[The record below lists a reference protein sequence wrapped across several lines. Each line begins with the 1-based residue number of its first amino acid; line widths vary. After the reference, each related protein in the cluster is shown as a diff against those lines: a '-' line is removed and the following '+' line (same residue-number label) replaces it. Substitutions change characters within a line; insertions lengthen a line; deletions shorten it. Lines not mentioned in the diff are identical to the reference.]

1 MNNTAPAFA
10 LAAALAACATAPT
23 QNALLD
29 EARAGY
35 ERAVN
40 NAYAAR
46 GGTVELQSAR
56 VALQRAQAALEA
68 GEDTAVVEHYAYL
81 ARRRTETALEAG
93 KVVAGDE
100 AVAAAAVARQRIM
113 LEVRAREAEEMQ
125 KRALASAAEADAAR
139 KLAEEQQGQAAAAR
153 MQAEAARMQAEAAR
167 MQAEAAR
174 KQAEEQLANAQ
185 AAAAAARAADEQ
197 AKRLAAQLEEMK
209 ATKTERG
216 IVLTLGDV
224 LFDTGRSDLKPGA
237 LRALEQLTA
246 FLVENPERSAI
257 IEGHTDSVGADA
269 FNQRLSEQRAAAV
282 QNALLERGIAQERLS
297 AVGFGPTR
305 PVVGNDTAAGRQQN
319 RRVEIIIPDVK

>member
-1 MNNTAPAFA
+1 MINVSVLAIA
-10 LAAALAACATAPT
+10 LAAVLAACATAPT
-23 QNALLD
+23 QNAMLD

-40 NAYAAR
+40 NPYAAR

-68 GEDTAVVEHYAYL
+68 GEDAAIVEHYAYL

-100 AVAAAAVARQRIM
+100 AVAAAAVERQRIM
-113 LEVRAREAEEMQ
+113 MEVRAREAEEMQ
-125 KRALASAAEADAAR
+125 RRALASAAEADAAR
-139 KLAEEQQGQAAAAR
+139 KLALEQQEQAA
-153 MQAEAARMQAEAAR
+153 
-167 MQAEAAR
+167 AAR
-174 KQAEEQLANAQ
+174 KQAEEQLAKAQ
-185 AAAAAARAADEQ
+185 AANAAALAAAEAARGADEQ

-209 ATKTERG
+209 AKKTERG

-237 LRALEQLTA
+237 LRTLEQLTA
-246 FLVENPERSAI
+246 FLVENPERSVI
-257 IEGHTDSVGADA
+257 IEGHTDSVGSAA
-269 FNQRLSEQRAAAV
+269 FNQRLSEERAQSV
-282 QNALLERGIAQERLS
+282 QNALIERGIAPARLS

-305 PVVGNDTAAGRQQN
+305 PVVSNDTAAGRQQN
-319 RRVEIIIPDVK
+319 RRVEIILPDVK

>member
-1 MNNTAPAFA
+1 MNNTALAFA
-10 LAAALAACATAPT
+10 LAALLAACATVPM
-23 QNALLD
+23 NNPKLD
-29 EARAGY
+29 EARTGY

-68 GEDTAVVEHYAYL
+68 GEDPAIVEHYAYL
-81 ARRRTETALEAG
+81 AKRRTETALEAG

-100 AVAAAAVARQRIM
+100 AVAAAAVERQRIM
-113 LEVRAREAEEMQ
+113 MEVRTREAEEMQ

-139 KLAEEQQGQAAAAR
+139 KLAEEQQAQAAAS
-153 MQAEAARMQAEAAR
+153 
-167 MQAEAAR
+167 R
-174 KQAEEQLANAQ
+174 KQAEEQMARAQ
-185 AAAAAARAADEQ
+185 ASAAAARAADEQ
-197 AKRLAAQLEEMK
+197 SKRLAAQLEEMK

-237 LRALEQLTA
+237 LRTLEQLTT
-246 FLVENPERSAI
+246 FLVENPERSAL
-257 IEGHTDSVGADA
+257 IEGHTDAVGSDA

-282 QNALLERGIAQERLS
+282 QNALVERGISQARIS
-297 AVGFGPTR
+297 AVGFGPSK

>member
-1 MNNTAPAFA
+1 MNNTALAFA

-68 GEDTAVVEHYAYL
+68 GEDTAIVEHYAYL

-100 AVAAAAVARQRIM
+100 AVAAAAVERQRIM

-125 KRALASAAEADAAR
+125 KRALASAAEANAAR
-139 KLAEEQQGQAAAAR
+139 KIAEEQQGQAAAAR
-153 MQAEAARMQAEAAR
+153 MQAEAARN
-167 MQAEAAR
+167 QAEAAR

-297 AVGFGPTR
+297 AVGFGPSR

>member
-10 LAAALAACATAPT
+10 LAAALAACATSPT

-139 KLAEEQQGQAAAAR
+139 KLAEEQQGQAA
-153 MQAEAARMQAEAAR
+153 AARMQAEAAR

>member
-139 KLAEEQQGQAAAAR
+139 KLAEEQQGQAA
-153 MQAEAARMQAEAAR
+153 AARMQAEAAR